1 MNDLPKLRDY
11 ASADDFISA
20 FEVYMDCFLIS
31 KSIASEDQE
40 SVKLKFLK
48 LALSK
53 AAGYHALGVDG
64 RTTYKS
70 LLEKVNLLIQSTST
84 PLKDFFALD
93 CSCFVSATD
102 YIVKARSLLS
112 SFIKDEH
119 VQELMIVQR
128 LKELLPPDAALLLT
142 EEMPRFDIIVK
153 HVQAMWKL
161 VQQSDEKVCAVSREV
176 FKRDPVRRIQCY
188 SCGKFGHVARNCLHM
203 RKSGPKNENL

>member
-1 MNDLPKLRDY
+1 MNDLPKLSDY
-11 ASADDFISA
+11 VSADGFISA
-20 FEVYMDCFLIS
+20 FEIYMDCFLIS
-31 KSIASEDQE
+31 KSIASEDHE

-48 LALSK
+48 LVLSK

-112 SFIKDEH
+112 SFINDEK

-142 EEMPRFDIIVK
+142 EEMPRFDFFVK
-153 HVQAMWKL
+153 HIQAMWKL
-161 VQQSDEKVCAVSREV
+161 VQSDEKVCAVSKES
-176 FKRDPVRRIQCY
+176 FTRDPVRRIRCY
-188 SCGKFGHVARNCLHM
+188 SCGKFGHVARNCLHV